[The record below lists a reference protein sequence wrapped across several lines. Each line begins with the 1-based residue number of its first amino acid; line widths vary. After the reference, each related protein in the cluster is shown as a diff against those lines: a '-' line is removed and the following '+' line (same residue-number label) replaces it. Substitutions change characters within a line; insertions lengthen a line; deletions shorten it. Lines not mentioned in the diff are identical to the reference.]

1 MLACAKVPKF
11 GTVLIMG
18 MVPSL
23 IYFITGMF
31 TPLILG
37 MMLGAC
43 LIAEVIRA
51 VTKYRSFAGNA
62 VAYAVFGFGMCGSP
76 LPLWV
81 FHDSFVAQIASQG
94 MGASYLATLETA
106 ANPTMLIAMFVVT
119 FIAGLVGAYVA
130 RGMFKKHFEK
140 AGLV

>member
-1 MLACAKVPKF
+1 M
-11 GTVLIMG
+11 
-18 MVPSL
+18 
-23 IYFITGMF
+23 
-31 TPLILG
+31 
-37 MMLGAC
+37 
-43 LIAEVIRA
+43 RQ
-51 VTKYRSFAGNA
+51 
-62 VAYAVFGFGMCGSP
+62 P

-119 FIAGLVGAYVA
+119 FLAGLVGAYIA
-130 RGMFKKHFEK
+130 KGMFKKHFEK

>member
-1 MLACAKVPKF
+1 
-11 GTVLIMG
+11 
-18 MVPSL
+18 
-23 IYFITGMF
+23 
-31 TPLILG
+31 
-37 MMLGAC
+37 
-43 LIAEVIRA
+43 
-51 VTKYRSFAGNA
+51 
-62 VAYAVFGFGMCGSP
+62 
-76 LPLWV
+76 
-81 FHDSFVAQIASQG
+81 